1 MFAGRSIAHAMVKRA
16 EANGI
21 EALVLTADCSVVP
34 KREYNARNGFTVPS
48 ACHADQP
55 STC

>member
-1 MFAGRSIAHAMVKRA
+1 MFAGRSIAHSMVKRA
-16 EANGI
+16 QANGI
-21 EALVLTADCSVVP
+21 EALALTADCSVVP

>member
-16 EANGI
+16 QANGI
-21 EALVLTADCSVVP
+21 EALVLTTDCSVVP